1 MWYLSRRGSRAA
13 RVCLACATAVAV
25 TVVGIGQA
33 PPSYAAP
40 GTVTGSVFRDFDGDG
55 TRDAGNT
62 AAGVQTDSGFAGVT
76 VTAYDPHNVVVGTAT
91 TATNGNY
98 SINTASVPD
107 GTRLRIEFTDANGG
121 TTDQLTGDF
130 QSSFHGTGNGTSVR
144 FAAAGAANV
153 DFGVLEPEDFA
164 DNNAPIV
171 TSIQYAGL
179 RTAAGSTDLP
189 AVVANPWVVPANDP
203 TPPANTTYPGR
214 VDLASYGAVGSVW
227 GTAFNRP
234 QNAAYAAA
242 TYKRVSDMGPL
253 GLGGIYRIP
262 NVVNQTTGALNPSPG
277 GVQQW
282 LDVEGDLS
290 VDVGTI
296 STNRLLGAP
305 NALVRDPDAFTQAGK
320 VGIGGI
326 AVSEDGS
333 TLFFVNLFDK
343 NLYSVN
349 LPADG
354 SKPTSATPIP
364 LNLGAGQRPWAVAVH
379 RDRVYVGYVDTGGDG
394 ATPGLAATGNFY
406 VVSQPVAGGTWRPEL
421 TAPLSYTKGNNITGW
436 GATIANGDAFPPT
449 PLGNPPAQVTRWNSW
464 TDSWYWGTNESV
476 GFNTNYGWTHIYP
489 QAILGSLAFDAEGFL
504 VLGFVDRTAV
514 QAGNR
519 QWGAFPPPGCAA
531 PCTADRRFFETV
543 SSGDS
548 LVAAPAAGGGFTLEN
563 NGSVGGRTSAHT
575 TAAQGPG
582 GREFINDRQNLGTG
596 GNHYENTLGGIAT
609 YPGVP
614 QVASTAMDP
623 LGAIRLA
630 GLEWFS
636 LANGAAQ
643 RGYNHTDDPLTGAP
657 THADG
662 PKEPTAAYF
671 QKGGGLGAVSIL
683 TREAPVEIGNRV
695 WLDADFNG
703 RQDSDEPAIQGAPV
717 QLFARGPDGAPAGGP
732 LASTTTDAAGEYYFR
747 SDQVPGF
754 DPATAEGDTNPY
766 VVVFGHGTG
775 DGHPDRAACG
785 RRRLRRYHL
794 GRPRLHH
801 ADLGCPPTRL
811 QPRPRHRARTGRR
824 GLRGPQRP
832 HHRRRVP
839 HHRGVPD
846 PEAHRGCPARPGPDL
861 HLRRHGGDQ
870 LPRGRRAQHCQ
881 PEDLHDPR
889 RRDRTRGPAA
899 TPGWHH
905 DHHRRERG

>member
-1 MWYLSRRGSRAA
+1 M
-13 RVCLACATAVAV
+13 
-25 TVVGIGQA
+25 VGIGQA

-40 GTVTGSVFRDFDGDG
+40 GTVTGSVFQDFDGDG

-62 AAGVQTDSGFAGVT
+62 AAGVQTDIGFAGVT
-76 VTAYDPHNVVVGTAT
+76 VTAYGPHNEVVGTAA
-91 TATNGNY
+91 TAANGNY
-98 SINTASVPD
+98 SINTTSVPD
-107 GTRLRIEFTDANGG
+107 GTPLRIEFTDANGG
-121 TTDQLTGDF
+121 TTAQLSGDF
-130 QSSFHGTGNGTSVR
+130 QSSFHGVSNGTSVR
-144 FAAAGAANV
+144 FAAAGATNV

-171 TSIQYAGL
+171 TAIQYAGL
-179 RTAAGSTDLP
+179 RTAAGSTNLP

-227 GTAFNRP
+227 GTAFNRR

-262 NVVNQTTGALNPSPG
+262 DVVDQATGALNPSPG
-277 GVQQW
+277 AVEPW
-282 LDVEGDLS
+282 LDVDALPGVDLG
-290 VDVGTI
+290 VI
-296 STNRLLGAP
+296 SSSADRQLGAP
-305 NALVRDPDAFTQAGK
+305 NALVRDPDAYTKAGK

-343 NLYSVN
+343 NLYALN
-349 LPADG
+349 IAG
-354 SKPTSATPIP
+354 GATPTSATRIP
-364 LNLGAGQRPWAVAVH
+364 LNLGADQRPWAVAVH
-379 RDRVYVGYVDTGGDG
+379 RDRVYVGYVDTRGDG
-394 ATPGLAATGNFY
+394 ASPGLPANGNFY
-406 VVSQPVAGGTWRPEL
+406 VVSQPVAAAVAGGTGWQADL

-436 GATIANGDAFPPT
+436 GATIPAGDAFPPT

-476 GFNTNYGWTHIYP
+476 GFNTGYGWTHIYP

-504 VLGFVDRTAV
+504 VLGFVDRASV

-543 SSGDS
+543 SSGDI
-548 LVAAPAAGGGFTLEN
+548 LVAAPAAGGGFTLES
-563 NGSVGGRTSAHT
+563 NGTVGGRTGAGT

-596 GNHYENTLGGIAT
+596 SNHYENTLGGVAT

-630 GLEWFS
+630 GLQWFS
-636 LANGAAQ
+636 LTNGAAQ
-643 RGYNHTDDPLTGAP
+643 RGYNHTDDPLTNGT
-657 THADG
+657 THEGG

-717 QLFARGPDGAPAGGP
+717 QLFARGADGAPVGAP

-747 SDQVPGF
+747 SDQISGF
-754 DPATAEGDTNPY
+754 DPAAAEGDTNPY
-766 VVVFGHGTG
+766 VVVFGRGTG
-775 DGHPDRAACG
+775 AVTLTGPNADHPGFAGITWADLDFTTRTSAALQRDSNPDPATGRAPVDVGSAGRNDHTIDAGFHTTGAFQIKKLTEGGTPAPGQTFTFDVTAATNFRGDDVLDTVNPKTFQIRSGEISPAVPQQLPVGTEITIQERGSDLLVRATSRAG
-785 RRRLRRYHL
+785 RR
-794 GRPRLHH
+794 
-801 ADLGCPPTRL
+801 
-811 QPRPRHRARTGRR
+811 
-824 GLRGPQRP
+824 
-832 HHRRRVP
+832 
-839 HHRGVPD
+839 
-846 PEAHRGCPARPGPDL
+846 
-861 HLRRHGGDQ
+861 
-870 LPRGRRAQHCQ
+870 
-881 PEDLHDPR
+881 
-889 RRDRTRGPAA
+889 
-899 TPGWHH
+899 
-905 DHHRRERG
+905 